1 MQIPSII
8 VIGAL
13 VAAPL
18 GAQTTARLT
27 VGGTV
32 GTALVTDE
40 LGGPVSLG
48 TGVPVTAALAL
59 AHPIGTGYRAL
70 VEIRAGRGSLH
81 ADSNGERSTIPGLTT
96 VGIMLLVD
104 GPLANRVR
112 WELGAGLMKYRPS
125 ERSGVFS
132 QGGPTPWMVGAGLS
146 WTRPLSGSF
155 DLVANGRYDFHQFR
169 SRQLDSR
176 GYTQYQS
183 VHRLGLGVG
192 IERSF

>member
-1 MQIPSII
+1 M
-8 VIGAL
+8 
-13 VAAPL
+13 
-18 GAQTTARLT
+18 
-27 VGGTV
+27 
-32 GTALVTDE
+32 GTALVTDQ

-48 TGVPVTAALAL
+48 TGVPVTAALSL

-70 VEIRAGRGSLH
+70 VEVRAGRGSLH
-81 ADSNGERSTIPGLTT
+81 AENNGESSTIPGLTT
-96 VGIMLLVD
+96 VGVMLLVD

-112 WELGAGLMKYRPS
+112 WELGAGLLSYRPS
-125 ERSGVFS
+125 ERSGVFG
-132 QGGPTPWMVGAGLS
+132 QGGPTPWLLGAGLN